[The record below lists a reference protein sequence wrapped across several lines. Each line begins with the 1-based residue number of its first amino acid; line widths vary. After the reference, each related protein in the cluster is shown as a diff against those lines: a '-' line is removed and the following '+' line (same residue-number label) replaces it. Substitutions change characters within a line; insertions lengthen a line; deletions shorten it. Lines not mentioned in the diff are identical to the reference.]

1 MDAPAIL
8 RTLHT
13 YPLVFTDVV
22 LTRRGNE
29 SQPTNVDPRR
39 GDLVRPT
46 G

>member
-1 MDAPAIL
+1 MDAPAII

-29 SQPTNVDPRR
+29 SQAADVDPRR
-39 GDLVRPT
+39 GDLVRPA